1 MQSKTAVLENLIY
14 ETKFH
19 DHCCHFSKYGVRKA
33 CYLHFLQYFESHH
46 EAAFRAKCKWCATED
61 SVNLSNKI
69 LDLLDCNITEN
80 VAINCKNVQQG

>member
-1 MQSKTAVLENLIY
+1 MRLSSTTIAVILVNMASVRRATYISYNILKATTKQHSEQSE
-14 ETKFH
+14 
-19 DHCCHFSKYGVRKA
+19 
-33 CYLHFLQYFESHH
+33 
-46 EAAFRAKCKWCATED
+46 KWCATED